1 MQEQYKEWLV
11 NSILEISY
19 KVLRD
24 KVPDIGK
31 VKTWEIKD
39 PFKGDLRF
47 SLVEQ
52 DLKKYQILVRKSI
65 NKIDSSDKFTES
77 TLGNF
82 IFELLV
88 SAVVGRNKEDI
99 LNELNSILGY
109 IANFD
114 KEVLVYIPIEGLKL
128 EFDNLKI
135 GEITFKKINQ
145 DSFLKIVGVH
155 EAESDW
161 LFAEFRA
168 VAETYRALERAQ
180 EEAEL
185 AMDVLRYALASLK
198 GSNESYAIGIEGEV
212 GKTISR
218 YPIIE
223 SADSSRDT
231 CFLEIKRGISNIV
244 INLEKVLED
253 SGANEIVNILNMGN
267 AISDFE
273 RAILR
278 AVHWFSLAEK
288 QLANENKLLALITCL
303 ETFLTS
309 EHGNPISNTVA
320 EGSAITLANTLE
332 SRKYVKQRINE
343 FYKQRSS
350 ISHGGG
356 SKKILDSDII
366 ELKELVQSFIQAMI
380 KRKNEFQTRKN
391 VLEWLDDQKLS

>member
-1 MQEQYKEWLV
+1 MLEQYKEWLV
-11 NSILEISY
+11 DSILEISNN
-19 KVLRD
+19 VLRD
-24 KVPDIGK
+24 EVPNIGK
-31 VKTWEIKD
+31 VTTWEIKD
-39 PFKGDLRF
+39 PFKGNLKF
-47 SLVEQ
+47 SLMEQ
-52 DLKKYQILVRKSI
+52 DLKKYQILARKSI

-77 TLGNF
+77 TLENF

-88 SAVVGRNKEDI
+88 SAVIGKSREGI
-99 LNELNSILGY
+99 INELNTVLDH
-109 IANFD
+109 IASFD

-135 GEITFKKINQ
+135 GEITFRRINQ
-145 DSFLKIVGVH
+145 DSFLKIVGIH
-155 EAESDW
+155 GAEPDW

-168 VAETYRALERAQ
+168 IAEPYRALERAQ
-180 EEAEL
+180 EEAAL

-198 GSNESYAIGIEGEV
+198 NSNESYAIGIEGEV

-218 YPIIE
+218 YPIVE
-223 SADSSRDT
+223 SADSSGDIYY
-231 CFLEIKRGISNIV
+231 LEVKRGLSNIV

-253 SGANEIVNILNMGN
+253 SGANEIVSILNMGS

-273 RAILR
+273 KAILR

-288 QLANENKLLALITCL
+288 QLGNENKLLALITCL

-309 EHGNPISNTVA
+309 EYGNPIRNTVA
-320 EGSAITLANTLE
+320 EGSAIILANTLE

-356 SKKILDSDII
+356 SKNILDSDII

-391 VLEWLDDQKLS
+391 ILEWLDDQKLS

>member
-11 NSILEISY
+11 ESILEISN

-24 KVPDIGK
+24 EVPNIGK
-31 VKTWEIKD
+31 VTTWEIKD
-39 PFKGDLRF
+39 PFKGNLKF

-77 TLGNF
+77 TLENF

-88 SAVVGRNKEDI
+88 SAVVGRNKEEI
-99 LNELNSILGY
+99 LNELNSVLVH

-145 DSFLKIVGVH
+145 GSFLKIVGVH
-155 EAESDW
+155 GAESDW

-168 VAETYRALERAQ
+168 VAEPYRALERAQ

-185 AMDVLRYALASLK
+185 AMDILRYALASLR

-223 SADSSRDT
+223 SADSSGDIY
-231 CFLEIKRGISNIV
+231 FLEVRRGISNIV
-244 INLEKVLED
+244 IDLEKVLED
-253 SGANEIVNILNMGN
+253 SGANEIVNILNMGS

-273 RAILR
+273 KAILR

-288 QLANENKLLALITCL
+288 QLGNENKLLALITCL

-309 EHGNPISNTVA
+309 EYGNPIRNTVA
-320 EGSAITLANTLE
+320 EGSAIILANTLE

-356 SKKILDSDII
+356 SKNILDSDII
-366 ELKELVQSFIQAMI
+366 ELKEFVQSFIQAMI
-380 KRKNEFQTRKN
+380 KRRNEFQTRKN